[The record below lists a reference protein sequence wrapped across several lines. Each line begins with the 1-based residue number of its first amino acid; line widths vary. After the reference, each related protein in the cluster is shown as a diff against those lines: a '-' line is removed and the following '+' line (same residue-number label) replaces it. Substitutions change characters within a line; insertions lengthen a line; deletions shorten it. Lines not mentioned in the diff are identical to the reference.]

1 VNGIDNAVKKVTKMT
16 TDEFLRLARVLELYC
31 RVPSDPEKAAANF
44 ESRFAQEGSES
55 SRVLACRPFIRYS
68 EDPDNRQKYCEVHA
82 EILTISTEDAIR
94 LATTLLGNVA
104 VGDTLTIRDRYESVD
119 E

>member
-1 VNGIDNAVKKVTKMT
+1 MNMT
-16 TDEFLRLARVLELYC
+16 TEDFLRLTTVLELYC
-31 RVPSDPEKAAANF
+31 RVPSDPEEAASNF
-44 ESRFAQEGSES
+44 ESRFAQEGSGS

-82 EILTISTEDAIR
+82 EILTISPEEAIQV
-94 LATTLLGNVA
+94 ATSLLGNVA
-104 VGDTLTIRDRYESVD
+104 VGNTLTIRDRYASED